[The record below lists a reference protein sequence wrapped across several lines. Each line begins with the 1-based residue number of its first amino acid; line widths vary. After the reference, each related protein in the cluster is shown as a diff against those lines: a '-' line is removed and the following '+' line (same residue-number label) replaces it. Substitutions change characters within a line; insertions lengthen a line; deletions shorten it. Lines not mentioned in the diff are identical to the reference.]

1 MVFRPTRGR
10 IVYCCLGPIYSLF
23 WYVLQTNGHRGEPK
37 MSSEGLLVVAGVVFA
52 LMITGLFVSM
62 NEFLKA
68 SKDPSTVKSTD
79 GASSDLES

>member
-1 MVFRPTRGR
+1 
-10 IVYCCLGPIYSLF
+10 
-23 WYVLQTNGHRGEPK
+23 